1 MIRYFEAFAGIGAFR
16 SAFEKVGGFKCV
28 GWCEID
34 RFAQKAYR
42 ALYDTGGE
50 AFYEDIT
57 KIDYRGMPDFDLHVG
72 GPCCQSF
79 SVAGNRRAFEDDR
92 GNLFFNY
99 IEILEAKRPRY
110 FIAENVPNLLGIS
123 QGECFRILLEK
134 ICELGYSVCWRVLN
148 SAGFGIPQSRRRLF
162 LVGYLGNRCPV
173 KVLAF
178 GRNDEE
184 NCEKGKPEQL
194 IGGSQGSRVY
204 STNGTAVTQCSG
216 SGGLGGKTGLY
227 FIDYNS
233 PSNITDTA
241 RCITARQDS
250 GISHHKGEH
259 SAVFCDL
266 NENPQITENARCL
279 HTRMDQR
286 DAGPIS
292 GKGDCKIFSNGT
304 TGEKMRDVSHD
315 LQRNYDAKKSCRD
328 TDPRAILNPFKE
340 NTRQNG
346 RRIKEPNEPMFTL
359 TVTDRHG
366 IVHRGRIRRLMPS
379 ECWRLQGFTRE
390 QFEKVIAAGMS
401 DAQLYKQAGNSIT
414 VNVVEAIA
422 RNLLEFDREVN
433 AYGK

>member
-16 SAFEKVGGFKCV
+16 SAFEKVGGFECV

-34 RFAQKAYR
+34 KFSQKAYR
-42 ALYDTGGE
+42 ALYNTGGE

-57 KIDYRGMPDFDLHVG
+57 KIDYRGMPDFDLLVG

-79 SVAGNRRAFEDDR
+79 SVAGKRGAFEDDR

-99 IEILEAKRPRY
+99 IQILEAKRPRY

-134 ICELGYSVCWRVLN
+134 ICELGYSMCWRVLN
-148 SAGFGIPQSRRRLF
+148 SAGFGIPQSRRRLI
-162 LVGYLGNRCPV
+162 LVGYLGERCSV

-178 GRNDEE
+178 GGNDEE

-204 STNGTAVTQCSG
+204 LTNGTAVTQCSG

-233 PSNITDTA
+233 PPNITDTA
-241 RCITARQDS
+241 RCITARQNS
-250 GISHHKGEH
+250 GVSNHKGEH
-259 SAVFCDL
+259 SAVFVDM
-266 NENPQITENARCL
+266 NENPKITENARCL
-279 HTRMDQR
+279 NTRMDLGVTNGKHKGER
-286 DAGPIS
+286 S
-292 GKGDCKIFSNGT
+292 GVLI
-304 TGEKMRDVSHD
+304 EE
-315 LQRNYDAKKSCRD
+315 A
-328 TDPRAILNPFKE
+328 PRAILNPFKE
-340 NTRQNG
+340 TTRQNG
-346 RRIKEPNEPMFTL
+346 RRIKNPNEPMFTL

-366 IVHRGRIRRLMPS
+366 IVHKGRIRRLMPS
-379 ECWRLQGFTRE
+379 ECWRLQGFTKE
-390 QFEKVIAAGMS
+390 QFEKVTAAGMS

-422 RNLLEFDREVN
+422 QNLLKFDKEESAN
-433 AYGK
+433 GK

>member
-1 MIRYFEAFAGIGAFR
+1 MIRYFEAFAAIGAFR

-34 RFAQKAYR
+34 KFAQKAYR

-57 KIDYRGMPDFDLHVG
+57 KIDYRGMPDFDLLVG

-79 SVAGNRRAFEDDR
+79 SVAGKRGAFEDDR

-99 IEILEAKRPRY
+99 IQILEAKRPRY

-134 ICELGYSVCWRVLN
+134 ICELGYSMCWSVLN

-178 GRNDEE
+178 GGNDEE
-184 NCEKGKPEQL
+184 NCDKGKPEQL
-194 IGGSQGSRVY
+194 IGGSQDSRVY

-233 PSNITDTA
+233 PPNITDTA
-241 RCITARQDS
+241 RCITARQNS
-250 GISHHKGEH
+250 GISHHKVEH
-259 SAVFCDL
+259 SAVFLDHS
-266 NENPQITENARCL
+266 Q
-279 HTRMDQR
+279 
-286 DAGPIS
+286 
-292 GKGDCKIFSNGT
+292 
-304 TGEKMRDVSHD
+304 
-315 LQRNYDAKKSCRD
+315 
-328 TDPRAILNPFKE
+328 
-340 NTRQNG
+340 
-346 RRIKEPNEPMFTL
+346 
-359 TVTDRHG
+359 
-366 IVHRGRIRRLMPS
+366 
-379 ECWRLQGFTRE
+379 
-390 QFEKVIAAGMS
+390 
-401 DAQLYKQAGNSIT
+401 
-414 VNVVEAIA
+414 
-422 RNLLEFDREVN
+422 
-433 AYGK
+433 

>member
-1 MIRYFEAFAGIGAFR
+1 M
-16 SAFEKVGGFKCV
+16 
-28 GWCEID
+28 
-34 RFAQKAYR
+34 
-42 ALYDTGGE
+42 YDTGGE
-50 AFYEDIT
+50 AIYEDIT
-57 KIDYRGMPDFDLHVG
+57 KIDYRGMPDFDLLVG

-79 SVAGNRRAFEDDR
+79 SVAGKRGAFEDDR

-99 IEILEAKRPRY
+99 IQILEAKRPRY

-134 ICELGYSVCWRVLN
+134 ICELGYSMCWRVLN
-148 SAGFGIPQSRRRLF
+148 SAEFGIPQSRRRLF

-178 GRNDEE
+178 GGNDEE

-233 PSNITDTA
+233 PPNITDTA
-241 RCITARQDS
+241 RCITARQNS
-250 GISHHKGEH
+250 GVSNHKGEH
-259 SAVFCDL
+259 SAVFVDM
-266 NENPQITENARCL
+266 NENPKITENVRCL
-279 HTRMDQR
+279 HTRMNLGVTNGNHKGER
-286 DAGPIS
+286 S
-292 GKGDCKIFSNGT
+292 GVLVEDS
-304 TGEKMRDVSHD
+304 
-315 LQRNYDAKKSCRD
+315 
-328 TDPRAILNPFKE
+328 PRAILNPFKE
-340 NTRQNG
+340 TTRQNG

-366 IVHRGRIRRLMPS
+366 IVHKGRIRRLMPS
-379 ECWRLQGFTRE
+379 ECWRLQGFRNE
-390 QFEKVIAAGMS
+390 QFEKVTAVGMS

-422 RNLLEFDREVN
+422 QNLLKFDKEESAN
-433 AYGK
+433 GKYDQNF

>member
-1 MIRYFEAFAGIGAFR
+1 MIRYFEAFAAIGAFR

-34 RFAQKAYR
+34 KFAQKAYR

-57 KIDYRGMPDFDLHVG
+57 KIDYRGMPDFDLLVG

-79 SVAGNRRAFEDDR
+79 SVAGKRGAFEDDR

-99 IEILEAKRPRY
+99 IQILEAKRPRY

-134 ICELGYSVCWRVLN
+134 ICELGYSMCWSVLN

-178 GRNDEE
+178 GGNDEE
-184 NCEKGKPEQL
+184 NCDKGKPEQL
-194 IGGSQGSRVY
+194 IGGSQDSRVY

-233 PSNITDTA
+233 PPNITDTA
-241 RCITARQDS
+241 RCITARQNS
-250 GISHHKGEH
+250 GVSNHKGEH
-259 SAVFCDL
+259 SAVFVDM
-266 NENPQITENARCL
+266 NENPKITENARCL
-279 HTRMDQR
+279 HTRMDLGVTNGKHKGER
-286 DAGPIS
+286 SGVLIEDA
-292 GKGDCKIFSNGT
+292 
-304 TGEKMRDVSHD
+304 
-315 LQRNYDAKKSCRD
+315 
-328 TDPRAILNPFKE
+328 PRAILNPFKE
-340 NTRQNG
+340 TTRQNG
-346 RRIKEPNEPMFTL
+346 RRIKNPNEPMFML

-366 IVHRGRIRRLMPS
+366 IVHKGRIRRLMPS
-379 ECWRLQGFTRE
+379 ECWRLQGFTKE
-390 QFEKVIAAGMS
+390 QFEKVTAAGMS

-422 RNLLEFDREVN
+422 QNLLKFDKEESAN
-433 AYGK
+433 GK

>member
-16 SAFEKVGGFKCV
+16 SAFEKVGGFECV

-34 RFAQKAYR
+34 KFSQKAYR
-42 ALYDTGGE
+42 ALYNTGGE

-57 KIDYRGMPDFDLHVG
+57 KIDYRGMPDFDLLVG

-79 SVAGNRRAFEDDR
+79 SVAGKRGAFEDDR

-99 IEILEAKRPRY
+99 IQILEAKRPRY

-134 ICELGYSVCWRVLN
+134 ICELGYSMCWRVLN

-162 LVGYLGNRCPV
+162 LVGYLGERCSV

-178 GRNDEE
+178 GGNDEE

-204 STNGTAVTQCSG
+204 LTNGTAVTQCSG

-233 PSNITDTA
+233 PPNITDTA
-241 RCITARQDS
+241 RSITARQNS
-250 GISHHKGEH
+250 GVSNHKGEH
-259 SAVFCDL
+259 SAVFVDM
-266 NENPQITENARCL
+266 NENPKITENARCL
-279 HTRMDQR
+279 NTRMDLGVTNGKHKGER
-286 DAGPIS
+286 S
-292 GKGDCKIFSNGT
+292 GVLI
-304 TGEKMRDVSHD
+304 EE
-315 LQRNYDAKKSCRD
+315 A
-328 TDPRAILNPFKE
+328 PRAILNPFKE
-340 NTRQNG
+340 TTRQNG
-346 RRIKEPNEPMFTL
+346 RRIKNPNEPMFTL

-366 IVHRGRIRRLMPS
+366 IVHKGRIRRLMPS
-379 ECWRLQGFTRE
+379 ECWRLQGFTKE
-390 QFEKVIAAGMS
+390 QFEKVTAAGMS

-422 RNLLEFDREVN
+422 QNLLKFDKEESAN
-433 AYGK
+433 GK